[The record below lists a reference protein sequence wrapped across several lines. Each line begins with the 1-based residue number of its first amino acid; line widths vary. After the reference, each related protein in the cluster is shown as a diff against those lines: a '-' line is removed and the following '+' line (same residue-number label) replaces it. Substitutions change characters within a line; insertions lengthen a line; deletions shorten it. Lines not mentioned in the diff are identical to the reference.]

1 MRPVGS
7 TRPKKQRK
15 VDAEQSG
22 ARILQLS
29 DEVLMLILKKLT
41 TLELIILADTCLRLK
56 SLCLETESLWMNP
69 DFSGHPT
76 ELNRMKECLSEE
88 CLNVLNKSTRSLT
101 LEGMLMTQGQVMNL
115 SEAYLGNIAKDCP
128 EIRTLRLLN
137 FSVNEGKILFEHLP
151 SSLTKLSLNA
161 SEYFLKNLKN
171 IFLNGKML
179 LFKK

>member
-7 TRPKKQRK
+7 TRPKKQRRL
-15 VDAEQSG
+15 DAEQSG

-76 ELNRMKECLSEE
+76 DLNRMKECLSEE
-88 CLNVLNKSTRSLT
+88 CLNVLNESTRSLT

-128 EIRTLRLLN
+128 EIRTLRLHN
-137 FSVNEGKILFEHLP
+137 ICFNEGKILFEHLP

-161 SEYFLKNLKN
+161 SEYSF
-171 IFLNGKML
+171 
-179 LFKK
+179 